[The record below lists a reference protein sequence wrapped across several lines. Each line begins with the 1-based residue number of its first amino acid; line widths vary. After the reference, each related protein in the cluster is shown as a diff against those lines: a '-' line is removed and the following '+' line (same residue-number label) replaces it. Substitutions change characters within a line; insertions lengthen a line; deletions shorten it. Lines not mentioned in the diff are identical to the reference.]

1 MTSELRQSVEYMQ
14 FFASIGAA
22 AVVSWLVVELTNDP
36 LNYVGANAEVELVAK
51 SNNWFDILITNLPIV
66 LLFIAGMG
74 TISYTVFKS
83 QFT

>member
-22 AVVSWLVVELTNDP
+22 AVVSWLVVELTKDP
-36 LNYVGANAEVELVAK
+36 LNYVGTNAEVELVAK